1 MEDIVCWNQSIN
13 VIIFYSQWI
22 APVQL
27 LSLFLSFFEYSPN
40 VHSSSEAVRVC
51 VLNNGRW

>member
-27 LSLFLSFFEYSPN
+27 LFLSFFEYSPN
-40 VHSSSEAVRVC
+40 VHSSSEAVKSLC
-51 VLNNGRW
+51 VE

>member
-27 LSLFLSFFEYSPN
+27 LFLSFFEYSPN